1 MQDVFSDVEIGI
13 LNTFRCVSGYKDNP
27 YYYSS
32 SSSNNN
38 NNNNNNNNTDRIA
51 FPTPECLCFK

>member
-13 LNTFRCVSGYKDNP
+13 LNIFRCVSGYKDNT
-27 YYYSS
+27 YCYSGS
-32 SSSNNN
+32 
-38 NNNNNNNNTDRIA
+38 NNNNNNNNTDRTA